1 MNIESKLCQYSHA
14 SAFVP
19 WLLAVVFFSQPAMA
33 TQPGQFV
40 DVTVSSGVYFL
51 NSSSQAI
58 FTKQGFLNAT
68 DADINLVP
76 RMSARAEV
84 STSWDDAGVAAG
96 DYDGDGL
103 PDLFALG
110 GSGGSA
116 RLFRNNGNGTFTD
129 KAAIAGVAISGEMRA
144 GAMFADY
151 DGDGDLDLFV
161 GGLLGVM
168 PKLYRNNGP
177 GGLGETTFTDVF
189 TSVFNGYSTVLSP
202 NNYVGTMA
210 DYDGDGDLDVFFAH
224 SMSPFGPA
232 VLANPGDSTQHLWRN
247 DGATFTDVSIPAE
260 ITAIYDGLPSGSLT
274 KDQTFSPNFVDI
286 NEDGWPDLLI
296 ASDAGGSRVLRN
308 DGDGTFSDLTVEA
321 QFERQGTSQVV
332 AGMGSAVGDFD
343 NDGHFDWFVS
353 QIRTA
358 ADGNR
363 LYKGKGD
370 ATFTD
375 LVQEAAT
382 FGSIGMESGH
392 WGWGACAADLDN
404 DRNLDIVHVNGRYWD
419 GNPFS
424 ASGLFSNTPAVAF
437 ISNGNGT
444 FTDRAAEIGLDDHGE
459 GLGISCVDYDRD
471 GDVDIAISNF
481 RGSFK
486 LFRNTLSTSAGF
498 VTVTLTGAGK
508 NPHAIGARVI
518 LRSTNPADTGPAR
531 LMRQMSI
538 DGNYVSSNL
547 TEAHFGIGTWQGPF
561 EVEVRWPDGQTS
573 LHGAIARNTFVNFAE
588 VLDTIYKNGFE

>member
-1 MNIESKLCQYSHA
+1 M
-14 SAFVP
+14 
-19 WLLAVVFFSQPAMA
+19 
-33 TQPGQFV
+33 
-40 DVTVSSGVYFL
+40 DVTATSGVYFL

-58 FTKQGFLNAT
+58 FTTQGFLNAT

-76 RMSARAEV
+76 RMVARAEV
-84 STSWDDAGVAAG
+84 STFWDDAGVAAG

-110 GSGGSA
+110 GSGGTA
-116 RLFRNNGNGTFTD
+116 RLFRNNGDGKFTN

-177 GGLGETTFTDVF
+177 DGLGETTFTDVF
-189 TSVFNGYSTVLSP
+189 SSVFASYSTALSP

-232 VLANPGDSTQHLWRN
+232 AIANPGDSTQHLWRN
-247 DGATFTDVSIPAE
+247 DGATFIDVSIPAE
-260 ITAIYDGLPSGSLT
+260 ITAIYDGLPSGSLS

-286 NEDGWPDLLI
+286 NEDGRPDLLI

-308 DGDGTFSDLTVEA
+308 DGDGTFSDLTVKA
-321 QFERQGTSQVV
+321 QFERQGTNQVV

-358 ADGNR
+358 LDGNR

-375 LVQEAAT
+375 VVQEAVT

-419 GNPFS
+419 GNPFNPP
-424 ASGLFSNTPAVAF
+424 SGLFSNTPAVAF

-444 FTDRAAEIGLDDHGE
+444 FTNRAAEIGLDDRGE

-498 VTVTLTGAGK
+498 VTVTLTGVGK

-518 LRSTNPADTGPAR
+518 LRSTNPADTGPTQ

-573 LHGAIARNTFVNFAE
+573 LLGAIARNTFVNLAE
-588 VLDTIYKNGFE
+588 VQDTAYKNGFE

>member
-1 MNIESKLCQYSHA
+1 MNIESNVCRSGHA
-14 SAFVP
+14 RELGQ
-19 WLLAVVFFSQPAMA
+19 WLLAAAFFSQPAMA

-68 DADINLVP
+68 DADIDLVP

-116 RLFRNNGNGTFTD
+116 RLFRNNGDGTFTN

-168 PKLYRNNGP
+168 PKLYATTALAAGRDHVYGCVHQRFRWLQHSP
-177 GGLGETTFTDVF
+177 VAQQLCWHHGGLRWRWRSGR
-189 TSVFNGYSTVLSP
+189 
-202 NNYVGTMA
+202 
-210 DYDGDGDLDVFFAH
+210 FFY
-224 SMSPFGPA
+224 PFHEPIWPRR
-232 VLANPGDSTQHLWRN
+232 LANPGDSTQHLWRN

-260 ITAIYDGLPSGSLT
+260 ITAIYDGLPSGSLS

-286 NEDGWPDLLI
+286 NEDGRPDLLI

-419 GNPFS
+419 GNPYS
-424 ASGLFSNTPAVAF
+424 ANGLFSSTPAVAF

-444 FTDRAAEIGLDDHGE
+444 FTNRAAEIGLDDHGE

-486 LFRNTLSTSAGF
+486 LFQEYPEHQCR
-498 VTVTLTGAGK
+498 VRYR
-508 NPHAIGARVI
+508 NPHGSWQESACHWCAG
-518 LRSTNPADTGPAR
+518 RSALDQSGRYRAG
-531 LMRQMSI
+531 QI
-538 DGNYVSSNL
+538 D
-547 TEAHFGIGTWQGPF
+547 A
-561 EVEVRWPDGQTS
+561 PDE
-573 LHGAIARNTFVNFAE
+573 H
-588 VLDTIYKNGFE
+588 